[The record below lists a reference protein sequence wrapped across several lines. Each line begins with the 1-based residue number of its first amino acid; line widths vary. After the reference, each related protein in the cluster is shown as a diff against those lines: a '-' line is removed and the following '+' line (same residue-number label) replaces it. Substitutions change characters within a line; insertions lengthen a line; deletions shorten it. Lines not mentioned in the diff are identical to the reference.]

1 MPRIPEL
8 RPDQMSS
15 PQQRIHDEILAG
27 PRGSLQ
33 GPFHAWLY
41 SPGLA
46 DPAQKLGEFCRFS
59 SVLPKRLSELAILVI
74 ARHWCAQFEW
84 YAHAPMAISSGISA
98 AAVKAIRFKEKPN
111 LDADDERLV
120 YGFVSELLETRTVSQ
135 STYDQAEATL
145 GRHGVV
151 DLVGI
156 VGYYCL
162 VSITLNVFDMPLPK
176 GESPP
181 LLP

>member
-1 MPRIPEL
+1 
-8 RPDQMSS
+8 
-15 PQQRIHDEILAG
+15 
-27 PRGSLQ
+27 
-33 GPFHAWLY
+33 
-41 SPGLA
+41 
-46 DPAQKLGEFCRFS
+46 
-59 SVLPKRLSELAILVI
+59 
-74 ARHWCAQFEW
+74 
-84 YAHAPMAISSGISA
+84 MAISSGISA

-120 YGFVSELLETRTVSQ
+120 YGFVSELLESRTVSQ

>member
-8 RPDQMSS
+8 RTDQMSL
-15 PQQRIHDEILAG
+15 QQRRVHEDILSG

-41 SPGLA
+41 SPDLA

-59 SVLPKRLSELAILVI
+59 SALPKRLSELAILVI

-84 YAHAPMAISSGISA
+84 YAHAPMAISAGISA
-98 AAVKAIRFKEKPN
+98 EAVGAIQINEKPILN
-111 LDADDERLV
+111 ADDECLV
-120 YGFVSELLETRTVSQ
+120 YDFVSELLESRTVSQ

-145 GRHGVV
+145 GRLGVV
-151 DLVGI
+151 DLAGI

-176 GESPP
+176 GEAPP